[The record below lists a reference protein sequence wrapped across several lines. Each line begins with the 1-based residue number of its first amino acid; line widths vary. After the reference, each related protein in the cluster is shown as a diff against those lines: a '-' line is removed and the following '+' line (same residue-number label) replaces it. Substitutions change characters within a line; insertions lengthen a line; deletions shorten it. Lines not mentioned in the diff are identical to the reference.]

1 MTAWCGVSRID
12 KEGKTA
18 TSGADRLGRSCT
30 AINQSFKG
38 YLRMVAAAEAL
49 DGMMAKMH
57 GVGAPTNVLLHE
69 RQRSNGLCKKETK
82 AACARTRNKTWMA
95 T

>member
-49 DGMMAKMH
+49 DGMMAEICD
-57 GVGAPTNVLLHE
+57 GDTTTNVLLHK
-69 RQRSNGLCKKETK
+69 RQRSNGLCTKETK
-82 AACARTRNKTWMA
+82 TAC
-95 T
+95 